1 MEILSLKKPMQT
13 IGIPHTSYYNC
24 AWCCSVAFKTYRVVQ
39 RNGDKSTMRS
49 LTSLFFSTAYSITII
64 VIASLTRQ
72 SLLVIS
78 LINLSQMFFFV
89 FFSVGKT
96 LDLFLLWEE
105 KNIWNYKEHV
115 LFEESEKK
123 TKQNKISIHQGLEK
137 GKNIRQ
143 KSLRQD
149 AHGKAQ
155 IPVCILRLIYW
166 YKSSSPLLSDVFLW
180 RVQWASAVWI
190 FGMVH
195 LERISTGN
203 TQKSLI

>member
-49 LTSLFFSTAYSITII
+49 LPSLFFSTAYSITII

-72 SLLVIS
+72 SLLVIL
-78 LINLSQMFFFV
+78 LINLSQIFFLLT
-89 FFSVGKT
+89 VGKT
-96 LDLFLLWEE
+96 LDLFLLWKE

-137 GKNIRQ
+137 GKKISDKNHCAKTLMAKHKFQ
-143 KSLRQD
+143 Y
-149 AHGKAQ
+149 A
-155 IPVCILRLIYW
+155 YW
-166 YKSSSPLLSDVFLW
+166 DWFIDTNLFH
-180 RVQWASAVWI
+180 RC
-190 FGMVH
+190 
-195 LERISTGN
+195 
-203 TQKSLI
+203 

>member
-49 LTSLFFSTAYSITII
+49 LPSLFFSTAYSITII

-72 SLLVIS
+72 SLVIL
-78 LINLSQMFFFV
+78 LINLSQFFFLLT
-89 FFSVGKT
+89 VGKT
-96 LDLFLLWEE
+96 LDLFLLWKE

-137 GKNIRQ
+137 GKKISDKNHCAKTLMAKHKFQ
-143 KSLRQD
+143 Y
-149 AHGKAQ
+149 A
-155 IPVCILRLIYW
+155 YW
-166 YKSSSPLLSDVFLW
+166 DWFIDTNLLH
-180 RVQWASAVWI
+180 RC
-190 FGMVH
+190 
-195 LERISTGN
+195 
-203 TQKSLI
+203 

>member
-78 LINLSQMFFFV
+78 LINLSQMFFL
-89 FFSVGKT
+89 FFFLLERHWICFCFGRRKIFETTKSMCCSRNQKRKQSKIKYPSIKGWKREKISDKNHCAKT
-96 LDLFLLWEE
+96 LMAKHKFQYAYWDWFIDTNLL
-105 KNIWNYKEHV
+105 H
-115 LFEESEKK
+115 
-123 TKQNKISIHQGLEK
+123 
-137 GKNIRQ
+137 R
-143 KSLRQD
+143 
-149 AHGKAQ
+149 
-155 IPVCILRLIYW
+155 C
-166 YKSSSPLLSDVFLW
+166 
-180 RVQWASAVWI
+180 
-190 FGMVH
+190 
-195 LERISTGN
+195 
-203 TQKSLI
+203 